1 MHQRRI
7 LALFAPI
14 LATCAIAVAA
24 HHDKAEHPDTT
35 DWAPLFKDD
44 LSNAI
49 KPEGVWTAEEGVF
62 TASEDQ
68 AMWSDRDYDNF
79 ILDLEFKMGE
89 GANSGVAVY
98 CSNMDDWIPNSL
110 EIQVQDDFAD
120 KWKDGPENWRC
131 GGVFGHLAPT
141 KQAGKPAGE
150 WNHYTITCKDSQVDV
165 ILNGEHV
172 ASMDMTKYT
181 SAKKNPD
188 GSDVPAWLSKPA
200 AELPTKGRIGFQGKH
215 AGAPIWFRNIKVKE
229 LK

>member
-24 HHDKAEHPDTT
+24 HHDKAEDPDTT

-49 KPEGVWTAEEGVF
+49 KPEGVWTAEDGVF

-150 WNHYTITCKDSQVDV
+150 WNRYTITCKDSQVDV